1 MLGFCWRHCRR
12 YNRRH
17 KEVDRALG
25 IGAKG
30 SRIAAF
36 LATVHSSSVGADP
49 SLSGGAT
56 GLANADAS
64 TADAS
69 TAEANLAGA
78 NASPAANEAT
88 LMGNFSVGL
97 SGYR

>member
-1 MLGFCWRHCRR
+1 M
-12 YNRRH
+12 
-17 KEVDRALG
+17 
-25 IGAKG
+25 GAKG

-36 LATVHSSSVGADP
+36 LARAHSSSVGADP

-56 GLANADAS
+56 G
-64 TADAS
+64 
-69 TAEANLAGA
+69 LAGA

>member
-1 MLGFCWRHCRR
+1 M
-12 YNRRH
+12 
-17 KEVDRALG
+17 
-25 IGAKG
+25 GAKG

-36 LATVHSSSVGADP
+36 LARAHSSSVGADP

-56 GLANADAS
+56 GLAN
-64 TADAS
+64 ADAS

>member
-1 MLGFCWRHCRR
+1 LAFAGGT
-12 YNRRH
+12 
-17 KEVDRALG
+17 AGG
-25 IGAKG
+25 IIDVTKKSIELWEWARKGAESPHSSPG
-30 SRIAAF
+30 P
-36 LATVHSSSVGADP
+36 HSSSVGADP

-56 GLANADAS
+56 GLANA
-64 TADAS
+64 
-69 TAEANLAGA
+69 AEANLAGA

>member
-1 MLGFCWRHCRR
+1 M
-12 YNRRH
+12 
-17 KEVDRALG
+17 
-25 IGAKG
+25 
-30 SRIAAF
+30 
-36 LATVHSSSVGADP
+36 SVGADP

-56 GLANADAS
+56 GLANA
-64 TADAS
+64 
-69 TAEANLAGA
+69 AEANLAGA